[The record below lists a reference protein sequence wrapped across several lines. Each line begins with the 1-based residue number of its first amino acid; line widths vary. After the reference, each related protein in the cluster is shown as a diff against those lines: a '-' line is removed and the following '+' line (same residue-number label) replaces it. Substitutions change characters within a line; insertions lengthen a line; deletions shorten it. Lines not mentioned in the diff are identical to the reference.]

1 MCLYSIYS
9 LIEKTY
15 WNWIKGNVYN
25 NFDRLI
31 LIGLIVRS
39 LYDEDLDDHV
49 MIVQDWV
56 HKTGVDQFIP
66 HHWDDGSNKE
76 IFIKILLFS

>member
-1 MCLYSIYS
+1 M
-9 LIEKTY
+9 
-15 WNWIKGNVYN
+15 
-25 NFDRLI
+25 
-31 LIGLIVRS
+31 IVRS

-76 IFIKILLFS
+76 IFIKIYFFSKKCIKLRLSGRRLYQYNEDDFFQKF